1 MAKAKED
8 VVIDELVQVEVP
20 SVGDALAKAV
30 AQGKV
35 VSSDVAT
42 DLSDAKEVSDVGGT
56 VVVKW

>member
-1 MAKAKED
+1 MIE
-8 VVIDELVQVEVP
+8 ELVLVVVP